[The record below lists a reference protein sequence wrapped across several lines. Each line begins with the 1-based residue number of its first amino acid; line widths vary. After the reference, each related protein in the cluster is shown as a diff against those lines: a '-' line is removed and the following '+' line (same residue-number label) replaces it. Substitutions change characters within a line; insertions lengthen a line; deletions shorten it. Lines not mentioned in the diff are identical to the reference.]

1 MGGSPRPMEPMG
13 PHRPRALKYTPTGG
27 SSRPIGQGPSAK
39 AHGAHGAPYGHV
51 FLDLVFLAQSR
62 PSWGVNPSTPWPPGG
77 FRPNLCSTKIASRAS
92 QGRSGHPVPVYTK
105 LQFYKIFNF
114 LNFAFSKVWP
124 YQNTY
129 FFTHISNPAS
139 IRAQNPPRTRLYPK
153 YFFIIFVQFV
163 LFFNFDP
170 WGPIWAHGPHM
181 GP

>member
-92 QGRSGHPVPVYTK
+92 QGRSGHPVPVYTN
-105 LQFYKIFNF
+105 LQFYKISIFSILFFDPGSILDPSYICFLLKTMKNMKNIFN
-114 LNFAFSKVWP
+114 NF
-124 YQNTY
+124 
-129 FFTHISNPAS
+129 I
-139 IRAQNPPRTRLYPK
+139 
-153 YFFIIFVQFV
+153 FFIFYF
-163 LFFNFDP
+163 
-170 WGPIWAHGPHM
+170 
-181 GP
+181 

>member
-27 SSRPIGQGPSAK
+27 SSRPGSSRPGSLRPGSLRPIGPGPSAP

-51 FLDLVFLAQSR
+51 FLDFLFSAQSR

-105 LQFYKIFNF
+105 LQFYKNF
-114 LNFAFSKVWP
+114 KMFTSF
-124 YQNTY
+124 Y
-129 FFTHISNPAS
+129 FLFL
-139 IRAQNPPRTRLYPK
+139 TRD
-153 YFFIIFVQFV
+153 QF
-163 LFFNFDP
+163 
-170 WGPIWAHGPHM
+170 
-181 GP
+181 